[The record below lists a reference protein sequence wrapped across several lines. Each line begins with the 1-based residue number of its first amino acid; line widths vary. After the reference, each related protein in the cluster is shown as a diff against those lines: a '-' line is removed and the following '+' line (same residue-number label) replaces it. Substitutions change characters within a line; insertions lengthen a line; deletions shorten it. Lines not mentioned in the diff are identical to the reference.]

1 MSNEADFERVVEAA
15 LVSMGTQSFDEMRL
29 APFRGRP
36 VTYELVCEMAAAL
49 MDEPPPI
56 RIEIKRSQK
65 EMERL
70 IAAVLEEIATITATG
85 GDHAK

>member
-1 MSNEADFERVVEAA
+1 MSNEADFERVIEAA
-15 LVSMGTQSFDEMRL
+15 LASIGTQSFDEMRL

-56 RIEIKRSQK
+56 RIEIKRDQK
-65 EMERL
+65 EIEWL
-70 IAAVLEEIATITATG
+70 IAAVLDEIAHIEAIG
-85 GDHAK
+85 GDHG